1 MPSST
6 KTLQARFRRGG
17 ELGNASCAARVHVLD
32 AKSLR
37 AAHFTIP
44 PSTRAPTIPRTSN
57 DADLARDALQ
67 YFADEQARHQLA
79 VGVRGVLGVALGA
92 ASSVG
97 ARSLAGHVGRQ
108 RADAAAQRVGG
119 VHRAGGVAP
128 PPSTARRRRRRRRGR
143 SADLLSSTAD
153 ALINASLTNASL
165 PNAGAGGGRAFVE
178 PRDDGAV
185 DVQGR
190 QARAPVAAE
199 PVAATTAAAATAT
212 GANAT
217 AAGGNARRRPRRVR
231 RAAPRRRPPAAPPP
245 PLRLRQPRRRRCR
258 RQHTRRRQSPGPP
271 GASAGTAAPKP
282 TGPPSTKAP
291 NIVLMVADDAE
302 PSDLGVYRGG
312 PWAFTPNLDGIA
324 RKGAMFLKAH
334 SAAPL
339 CSPSRFTMLTGL
351 HASCANARVPT
362 AATVAA
368 EARRRLRGV
377 DSEMSHLLPPAD
389 PKKKGWQR
397 LAHRTLAHR
406 LGAAG
411 YVTGAFGLWHLG
423 IPEPDASK
431 KELKR
436 VKETPPEKWVVAG
449 GGKVKKTVLGE
460 YEALQAHVKA
470 VGGFSVAERLYAAP
484 LDTDSVVL
492 PSAMKVHNVEWVAD
506 GAAQFIQR
514 HGDEKS
520 PPFFLYVGWTLP
532 HGPDAGYAFREAA
545 ATYTEWHVEARRGD
559 GDGDQ

>member
-1 MPSST
+1 
-6 KTLQARFRRGG
+6 
-17 ELGNASCAARVHVLD
+17 
-32 AKSLR
+32 
-37 AAHFTIP
+37 
-44 PSTRAPTIPRTSN
+44 
-57 DADLARDALQ
+57 
-67 YFADEQARHQLA
+67 
-79 VGVRGVLGVALGA
+79 
-92 ASSVG
+92 
-97 ARSLAGHVGRQ
+97 
-108 RADAAAQRVGG
+108 
-119 VHRAGGVAP
+119 
-128 PPSTARRRRRRRRGR
+128 
-143 SADLLSSTAD
+143 
-153 ALINASLTNASL
+153 
-165 PNAGAGGGRAFVE
+165 
-178 PRDDGAV
+178 
-185 DVQGR
+185 
-190 QARAPVAAE
+190 
-199 PVAATTAAAATAT
+199 
-212 GANAT
+212 
-217 AAGGNARRRPRRVR
+217 
-231 RAAPRRRPPAAPPP
+231 
-245 PLRLRQPRRRRCR
+245 
-258 RQHTRRRQSPGPP
+258 
-271 GASAGTAAPKP
+271 
-282 TGPPSTKAP
+282 
-291 NIVLMVADDAE
+291 MVADDAE

-368 EARRRLRGV
+368 EGAAAMAPRSV

-470 VGGFSVAERLYAAP
+470 VGGFSIAERLYAAP

-532 HGPDAGYAFREAA
+532 HGPDAGNAFREAA
-545 ATYTEWHVEARRGD
+545 ATYTPNGMWKRGEGMVTATNEQRKELRQRTGVGEFGKAAAGAASVSPFEPGYQGHKQYALALAWMDRGVGTVLWALQRKGVAHATLIVFASDHAATDKGHCYTRGTAVPLIMQWPDALPQKARVGALVSLVDIVPTLLHAANLTATGEPRATPPEGGSADLHGRSLLPLLRGGPGGGAAAKSVHSELFCEIGKSRALLTPTHHYLLAPQPEGKKGPAGGGGSTYGASERHPAYYSEEQLYDLKADPEEKSDLVAKLNAAAAGGAAPTDPAWVVLGNLRSRLRGLLSNASARCFAD
-559 GDGDQ
+559 GPW